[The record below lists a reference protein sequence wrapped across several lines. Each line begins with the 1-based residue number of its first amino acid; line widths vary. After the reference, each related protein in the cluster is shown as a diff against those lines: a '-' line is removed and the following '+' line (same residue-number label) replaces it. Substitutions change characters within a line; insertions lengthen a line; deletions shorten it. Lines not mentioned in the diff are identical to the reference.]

1 MFRMGEEEVKA
12 AERVAP
18 GGVLVYS
25 TCSNEPE
32 ENGSQVEAFLT
43 AHPDFTEGG
52 RRESVP
58 FETGHDGAFA
68 CAMRRAGS

>member
-1 MFRMGEEEVKA
+1 MQREILAAA
-12 AERVAP
+12 AEHVVS

-25 TCSNEPE
+25 TCSSEPE
-32 ENGSQVEAFLT
+32 ENGEQVAEFL
-43 AHPDFTEGG
+43 AGHSDFEGIG

-68 CAMRRAGS
+68 CALRRK